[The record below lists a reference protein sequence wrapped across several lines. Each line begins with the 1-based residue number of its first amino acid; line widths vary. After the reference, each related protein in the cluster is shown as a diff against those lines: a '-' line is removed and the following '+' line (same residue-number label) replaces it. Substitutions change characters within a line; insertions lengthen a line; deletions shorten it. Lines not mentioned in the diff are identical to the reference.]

1 MNYVIYD
8 IETTLTCF
16 IIVLKDFKSKK
27 ILKYKISN
35 HQNDFLKIVDTFDK
49 LKKLNYYFVG
59 FNNLNFDAQVM
70 DFILKGNND
79 VFDIYKE
86 SQRIINL
93 PDESK
98 YLNMIPE
105 WKLSF
110 NNLDVYK
117 ILHYDNAAR
126 RSSLKW
132 LEFSLRLPDIEEM
145 PLAHNI
151 SYTLEQEDLTME
163 YCINDVNATEE
174 IFSKILEEVDLRFDT
189 KKAMGLNCLNH
200 NNGKLGMD
208 ILLTK
213 YSKKIGK
220 DKNFIK
226 KLEKEKLYNIDIKNL
241 IYPYIKFNTIHF
253 NSVLDRF
260 NKEIWTYSSE
270 KKTKSEKGL
279 FTLDYKSSKGDY
291 GFIYG
296 WGGLHQ
302 CIKPGVYTADDDHI
316 ILDADVG
323 SLYPSIPITYYLHL
337 LEQSKEYRDD
347 KLLQVNNP
355 VIFPPHLGLDVLLT
369 YKEDIVDVRLA
380 EKAKPK
386 KEQNSVIIKGL
397 KEAANIPYGKSGE
410 ETSWF
415 YSKRYNLT
423 TTVNGQLLI
432 SMLVEALYDIPDC
445 ILLQTNTDGVT
456 VRIHKKYKD
465 LYFEKCK
472 EFEKQTKLTLEYA
485 EYSKMVIVN
494 VNNYLAEYTDGKVKR
509 KGATFEI
516 YEDFVNNKTYHKNPS
531 LLIINLAVN
540 NYFTKGI
547 PVETTIKNHDNI
559 YDFCGGVKVKSDFKL
574 NYYILDDLKE
584 NLTKTSQQKVT
595 RYYISK
601 TIGSLK
607 KDYHDGRQT
616 NIHVGINTKPLNKI
630 TTVDPK
636 KYDIDYNYYIKE
648 AQKIITS
655 IEPIGQLQ
663 LF

>member
-1 MNYVIYD
+1 
-8 IETTLTCF
+8 
-16 IIVLKDFKSKK
+16 
-27 ILKYKISN
+27 
-35 HQNDFLKIVDTFDK
+35 
-49 LKKLNYYFVG
+49 
-59 FNNLNFDAQVM
+59 
-70 DFILKGNND
+70 
-79 VFDIYKE
+79 
-86 SQRIINL
+86 
-93 PDESK
+93 
-98 YLNMIPE
+98 
-105 WKLSF
+105 
-110 NNLDVYK
+110 
-117 ILHYDNAAR
+117 
-126 RSSLKW
+126 
-132 LEFSLRLPDIEEM
+132 
-145 PLAHNI
+145 
-151 SYTLEQEDLTME
+151 
-163 YCINDVNATEE
+163 
-174 IFSKILEEVDLRFDT
+174 
-189 KKAMGLNCLNH
+189 
-200 NNGKLGMD
+200 
-208 ILLTK
+208 
-213 YSKKIGK
+213 
-220 DKNFIK
+220 
-226 KLEKEKLYNIDIKNL
+226 
-241 IYPYIKFNTIHF
+241 
-253 NSVLDRF
+253 
-260 NKEIWTYSSE
+260 
-270 KKTKSEKGL
+270 
-279 FTLDYKSSKGDY
+279 
-291 GFIYG
+291 
-296 WGGLHQ
+296 
-302 CIKPGVYTADDDHI
+302 
-316 ILDADVG
+316 
-323 SLYPSIPITYYLHL
+323 
-337 LEQSKEYRDD
+337 
-347 KLLQVNNP
+347 
-355 VIFPPHLGLDVLLT
+355 
-369 YKEDIVDVRLA
+369 
-380 EKAKPK
+380 
-386 KEQNSVIIKGL
+386 
-397 KEAANIPYGKSGE
+397 
-410 ETSWF
+410 
-415 YSKRYNLT
+415 
-423 TTVNGQLLI
+423 
-432 SMLVEALYDIPDC
+432 MLVEALYDIPDC